1 MQKVIRDG
9 KVAVLYSPGYGAG
22 WSTWYVPV
30 EGIFHPE
37 LIEAVE
43 RNATADIIESITKR
57 LFGDS
62 TYAGGAEQ
70 LEIEWIE
77 EGEMFTIVE
86 RNGYESIV
94 YEKDRQYLTA

>member
-22 WSTWYVPV
+22 WSTWDVPV

-37 LIEAVE
+37 LVKAVE
-43 RNATADIIESITKR
+43 RNATADIIESIAKR
-57 LFGDS
+57 LLGDS
-62 TYAGGAEQ
+62 IYTGGSEQ

-77 EGEMFTIVE
+77 EGTMFTITE
-86 RNGYESIV
+86 YEGYESSV
-94 YEKDRQYLTA
+94 YVNQQCITA

>member
-1 MQKVIRDG
+1 MKKVIRDG

-22 WSTWYVPV
+22 WSTWYIPV

-43 RNATADIIESITKR
+43 RNASADIIESITKR

-62 TYAGGAEQ
+62 IYIGDVEQ

-77 EGEMFTIVE
+77 EGEMFTIIA

-94 YEKDRQYLTA
+94 YAKDMHYITA